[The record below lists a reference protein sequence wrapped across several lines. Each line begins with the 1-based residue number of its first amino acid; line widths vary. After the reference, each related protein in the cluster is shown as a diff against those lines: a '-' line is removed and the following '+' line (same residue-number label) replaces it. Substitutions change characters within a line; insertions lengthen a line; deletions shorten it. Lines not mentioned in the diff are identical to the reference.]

1 MLFLGHEGA
10 FFAVRDPKK
19 PVFGVREVD
28 SAMRMGK
35 KPDFAQREVDF
46 CDVDGQKA

>member
-19 PVFGVREVD
+19 PVFGV
-28 SAMRMGK
+28 
-35 KPDFAQREVDF
+35 QRGIFRYLGPQKACFWGPGSRFSDA
-46 CDVDGQKA
+46 DGQKA